1 MLAQQKKL
9 NVKDRL
15 IVALD
20 VSSMDEAKAIVKD
33 LRDHVGMFK
42 MGLELYTHAGLEL
55 FEMMRGEGIKVFF
68 DGKFHDIPNTAAQA
82 SRNITRQGVAMFNVH
97 ATGGSAMM
105 KASAEACREAATE
118 KNIERPYLIA
128 VTILT
133 SMGPDTL
140 KDELKVG
147 DEVMSHVT
155 HLAQLTK
162 SSGLDGVVASAK
174 EAASIRKACGDN
186 FLIVTPGIRPE
197 WAATNDQKR
206 ITTPAQ
212 ALKDGA
218 DFLVIGR
225 PITAANDRKVA
236 AQKVVE
242 EMETAV
248 QYKAPDR
255 SKHSELE

>member
-9 NVKDRL
+9 DVKDRL

-20 VSSMDEAKAIVKD
+20 VSSLEEAKALVKD
-33 LRDHVGMFK
+33 LKEHVGMFK
-42 MGLELYTHAGLEL
+42 MGLELYTSGGLEL
-55 FEMMRGEGIKVFF
+55 FKMMREEGIKVFF

-82 SRNITRQGVAMFNVH
+82 SRNITKQGVAMFNVH

-105 KASAEACREAATE
+105 SAAAKACAEAAEESKLAQ
-118 KNIERPYLIA
+118 RPYLIA

-133 SMGPDTL
+133 SIAPETL
-140 KDELKVG
+140 KDELRVG

-155 HLAQLTK
+155 HLAKLTK
-162 SSGLDGVVASAK
+162 ASGLDGVVASAR
-174 EAASIRKACGDN
+174 EAAAIRKACGDD

-206 ITTPAQ
+206 IVTPAQ

-218 DFLVIGR
+218 DFLVVGR
-225 PITAANDRKVA
+225 PITAAADMKDAAKKVL
-236 AQKVVE
+236 E
-242 EMETAV
+242 EMSTAF
-248 QYKAPDR
+248 
-255 SKHSELE
+255 